1 MKNLPCIFLVVLTIT
16 VNAQTKSKPA
26 KTAIIFKPLI
36 ISAPKS
42 TAVIKGHVENFTDKY
57 WELAVTGDLTNYS
70 LKISVDKY
78 GNFNEAINIDG
89 ETEDIYLYLN
99 DETITVCAQK
109 NDILTINWDN
119 KNFKNTLSISSP
131 KKGINER
138 LQTMI
143 SIYNLYR
150 KEKTDLSDTL
160 YSDNMADSAKFEMI
174 NNLYNKEILTA
185 ATHLDHPETRKLIT
199 DVYYKY
205 TGLLDEHGLLS
216 NYHLYVSGNSTVVK
230 KLNQLFGPEAY
241 SIKSEFAYRNCNNY
255 KYFIYSYLNSGK
267 RLKETKINAPVL
279 KTEIDHSISTI
290 NGQGVATDNLNFS
303 GELHDWYITYML
315 KIKFGTR
322 SFNDANSIFENLMP
336 KVRTPR
342 YTDSLKQLYVTM
354 SLLKPGSPAPGFSLK
369 NEKGEM
375 VSLQS
380 LQGKVVYIDFWGVNC
395 APCISEI
402 QHATPYLHE
411 RYKDKN
417 IVFLNICVDSDEKTW
432 KNSLASMNVGG
443 LNLIAEGWVNNP
455 VCQKYYVTGIP
466 HYVIIGRD
474 GKIINNNSARPSF
487 GTELTNELDKAL
499 ANN

>member
-1 MKNLPCIFLVVLTIT
+1 MKNLLFVALLFLTETLT
-16 VNAQTKSKPA
+16 AQTTKKPA
-26 KTAIIFKPLI
+26 KTAVIFKPLI

-42 TAVIKGHVENFTDKY
+42 TAVIKGHVKNFTDKY

-70 LKISVDKY
+70 LKIPVDKY
-78 GNFNEAINIDG
+78 GNFNKVINIDG

-99 DETITVCAQK
+99 DEAITVCAQK

-119 KNFKNTLSISSP
+119 KNFKNTFSISSP

-138 LQTMI
+138 LQTRI

-150 KEKTDLSDTL
+150 KDITELSDTL
-160 YSDNMADSAKFEMI
+160 YSDNITDSVKFGKI
-174 NNLYNKEILTA
+174 NSLYNKEILTA
-185 ATHLDHPETRKLIT
+185 ATHLDHSETRKLIT
-199 DVYYKY
+199 DIYYKY
-205 TGLLDEHGLLS
+205 TGLLNEYGLLGK
-216 NYHLYVSGNSTVVK
+216 YHLCVGGNSNVAK

-241 SIKSEFAYRNCNNY
+241 SIKSEFAYRNCNSY

-267 RLKETKINAPVL
+267 VLKETRINDQVL
-279 KTEIDHSISTI
+279 RTGIDHPVPTISGHSAAI
-290 NGQGVATDNLNFS
+290 DNLNFS
-303 GELHDWYITYML
+303 GELRDWYITYML

-322 SFNDANSIFENLMP
+322 SFNDAKSIFEDLMP

-342 YTDSLKQLYVTM
+342 YADSLKQLYATM
-354 SLLKPGSPAPGFSLK
+354 LLLKPGSPAPEFSLK
-369 NEKGEM
+369 NDKGDM
-375 VSLQS
+375 ISLQS

-432 KNSLASMNVGG
+432 KNSLASMNVEGI
-443 LNLIAEGWVNNP
+443 NLIAEGWVNNS

-474 GKIINNNSARPSF
+474 GKIVNNNSARPSF

-499 ANN
+499 ISN